1 MQAEPA
7 LPKPA
12 ARFALALAIPVAFAV
27 AAGTLVSCAGHNS
40 KSSQAIR
47 AVAPVDPPKLS
58 DDKPRDYPGLHNV
71 VAYHDGFYSGSV
83 PEGDAGF
90 DAVAGMG
97 VKTII
102 SVDGAAPEVEYA
114 KARGIRYIHLPIG
127 YNGFDEVR
135 KLEIVRAT
143 RDAMADGPVY
153 VHCHHGKHRSAGAA
167 ATTAASLGWLT
178 PEQAVERMKVSG
190 TAPNY
195 KGLYAC
201 AAAATVVGADVLD
214 NVHADFP
221 QAAPPKGFVKS
232 MVELD
237 EINEHL
243 KLIEK
248 SGWQTPKD
256 HPDLV
261 PAAEAG
267 RMADIL
273 RVLSTGDRA
282 ASKPAE
288 FVGGL
293 SANSSLAQTLE
304 DMLLAGKQDPSPP
317 SPPRVAQLSAQFK
330 QIGTSCKDCH
340 ARFRD

>member
-1 MQAEPA
+1 MKSVRIAELA
-7 LPKPA
+7 LPIV
-12 ARFALALAIPVAFAV
+12 LAI
-27 AAGTLVSCAGHNS
+27 AAGSLVSCVSHEHATP
-40 KSSQAIR
+40 QAVR
-47 AVAPVDPPKLS
+47 SVAPVEPPKLA
-58 DDKPRDYPGLHNV
+58 DDGPRDYPGLHNV

-90 DAVAGMG
+90 DTVAGMG

-102 SVDGAAPEVEYA
+102 SVDGAAPEVEFA
-114 KARGIRYIHLPIG
+114 AVRGIRYIHLPIG
-127 YNGFDEVR
+127 YNGFDEQR
-135 KLEIVRAT
+135 KLEIARAT
-143 RDAMADGPVY
+143 RDAMAKGPVY

-167 ATTAASLGWLT
+167 GAAAVSLGWMT
-178 PEQAVERMKVSG
+178 PDEAVARMKVSG

-201 AAAATVVGADVLD
+201 VAASTVVGADVLD
-214 NVHADFP
+214 KVRATFP

-232 MVELD
+232 MVELN

-243 KLIEK
+243 KLIEHA
-248 SGWQTPKD
+248 GWQAPMD

-282 ASKPAE
+282 ASKPAG
-288 FVGGL
+288 FADGL
-293 SANSSLAQTLE
+293 RSNSDVAQTLE
-304 DMLLAGKQDPSPP
+304 DSLAAGEKD
-317 SPPRVAQLSAQFK
+317 ATKLSALFK
-330 QIGTSCKDCH
+330 LVGASCKDCH
-340 ARFRD
+340 VKFRD

>member
-1 MQAEPA
+1 MQIEPA
-7 LPKPA
+7 LPKPT
-12 ARFALALAIPVAFAV
+12 ARLALALAIPVAFAL

-40 KSSQAIR
+40 KGPQAIR
-47 AVAPVDPPKLS
+47 TVAPIDPPKLG
-58 DDKPRDYPGLHNV
+58 DDKPRDYSGLHNV

-127 YNGFDEVR
+127 YNGFDEQR
-135 KLEIVRAT
+135 KLEITRAT
-143 RDAMADGPVY
+143 RDAMAQGPVY

-167 ATTAASLGWLT
+167 AAVAVSLGWMT
-178 PEQAVERMKVSG
+178 PDEATTRMKVSG

-214 NVHADFP
+214 AVPADFP

-232 MVELD
+232 MVEID

-248 SGWQTPKD
+248 SGWQAPKD

-282 ASKPAE
+282 ASKPAGFAE
-288 FVGGL
+288 GL
-293 SANSSLAQTLE
+293 QSNSDAAQKLE
-304 DMLLAGKQDPSPP
+304 DLLAAGEKD
-317 SPPRVAQLSAQFK
+317 ATKLSAQFK
-330 QIGTSCKDCH
+330 AVADSCKTCH
-340 ARFRD
+340 AKYRD

>member
-1 MQAEPA
+1 MKVRSIAKLA
-7 LPKPA
+7 LP
-12 ARFALALAIPVAFAV
+12 LALAI
-27 AAGTLVSCAGHNS
+27 AAGSLVSCA
-40 KSSQAIR
+40 SQDHASPQANR
-47 AVAPVDPPKLS
+47 SVAPVDPPKLA
-58 DDKPRDYPGLHNV
+58 DGAPRDYPGLHNV

-90 DAVAGMG
+90 DTVAGMG

-114 KARGIRYIHLPIG
+114 TVRGIRYIHLPIG
-127 YNGFDEVR
+127 YNGFDEAR
-135 KLEIVRAT
+135 KLEIARAT
-143 RDAMADGPVY
+143 RDAMANGPVY

-167 ATTAASLGWLT
+167 AATAVSLGWLT
-178 PEQAVERMKVSG
+178 PDEATARMKVSG

-201 AAAATVVGADVLD
+201 AAAATAVGADVLD
-214 NVHADFP
+214 QVPANFP

-248 SGWQTPKD
+248 AGWQTPKD

-282 ASKPAE
+282 ASKPAPFAE
-288 FVGGL
+288 GL
-293 SANSSLAQTLE
+293 KSNSNHAQTLE
-304 DMLLAGKQDPSPP
+304 DMLLAAKQDAAQPSPQF
-317 SPPRVAQLSAQFK
+317 VAKLSAQFK
-330 QIGTSCKDCH
+330 QIGASCKDCH
-340 ARFRD
+340 AMFRD

>member
-1 MQAEPA
+1 MPTKPS

-12 ARFALALAIPVAFAV
+12 ARFALALAIPCAFVV
-27 AAGTLVSCAGHNS
+27 AAGVLVSCAGHKPESS
-40 KSSQAIR
+40 KAIR
-47 AVAPVDPPKLS
+47 TVAPVDPPRLG
-58 DDKPRDYPGLHNV
+58 DDTPRDYPGLHNV

-90 DAVAGMG
+90 DTLAGMG
-97 VKTII
+97 VRTII
-102 SVDGAAPEVEYA
+102 SVDGAAPEVQYA

-127 YNGFDEVR
+127 YNGFDETR
-135 KLEIVRAT
+135 KLEIARAT
-143 RDAMADGPVY
+143 RDAMARGPVY

-167 ATTAASLGWLT
+167 ATTAVSLGWLT
-178 PEQAVERMKVSG
+178 PEQAVERMKISG

-201 AAAATVVGADVLD
+201 AAAATAVGADVLES
-214 NVHADFP
+214 VHSDFP

-237 EINEHL
+237 EISEHL

-248 SGWQTPKD
+248 SGWQAPKD

-282 ASKPAE
+282 ASKPAG
-288 FVGGL
+288 FTDGL
-293 SANSSLAQTLE
+293 LSNSAAAQKLE
-304 DMLLAGKQDPSPP
+304 DLLAAGEKD
-317 SPPRVAQLSAQFK
+317 AAKLSAQFK
-330 QIGTSCKDCH
+330 AVADSCKSCH
-340 ARFRD
+340 AKFRD

>member
-1 MQAEPA
+1 MCRS
-7 LPKPA
+7 
-12 ARFALALAIPVAFAV
+12 ARNTVISLALALAAV
-27 AAGTLVSCAGHNS
+27 GVNSCAHRES
-40 KSSQAIR
+40 AHPQAAR
-47 AVAPVDPPKLS
+47 GVASIDPPKLS
-58 DDKPRDYPGLHNV
+58 DDRPRNYPGLHNV
-71 VAYHDGFYSGSV
+71 VAYHDAFYSGSA

-90 DAVAGMG
+90 DTLTALG

-127 YNGFDEVR
+127 YNGFDEER
-135 KLEIVRAT
+135 RLEIVRAT
-143 RDAMADGPVY
+143 RDAMARGPVY

-167 ATTAASLGWLT
+167 AATAASLGWLT
-178 PEQAVERMKVSG
+178 PEQAIERMKISG

-201 AAAATVVGADVLD
+201 AAAATVVGADVLEH
-214 NVHADFP
+214 VPADFP
-221 QAAPPKGFVKS
+221 QVAPPKGFVKA

-237 EINEHL
+237 EINENL

-273 RVLSTGDRA
+273 RVIAAGDLA

-288 FVGGL
+288 FAGGL
-293 SANSSLAQTLE
+293 RSSGQRAQELE
-304 DMLLAGKQDPSPP
+304 DDLIAGVRDQAK
-317 SPPRVAQLSAQFK
+317 LSARLK
-330 QIGTSCKDCH
+330 AVAASCSDCH
-340 ARFRD
+340 AKYRD

>member
-1 MQAEPA
+1 MQIESAIS
-7 LPKPA
+7 KPT
-12 ARFALALAIPVAFAV
+12 ARFALALAIPVAFAL
-27 AAGTLVSCAGHNS
+27 AAGTLVSCAGHKS
-40 KSSQAIR
+40 KGPQAIR
-47 AVAPVDPPKLS
+47 TVAPIDPPKLG
-58 DDKPRDYPGLHNV
+58 DDKPRDYSGLHNV

-127 YNGFDEVR
+127 YNGFDEAR

-143 RDAMADGPVY
+143 RDAMAQGPVY

-167 ATTAASLGWLT
+167 AATAVSLGWMT
-178 PEQAVERMKVSG
+178 PGEATARMKVSG

-201 AAAATVVGADVLD
+201 AAAATVVGADVI
-214 NVHADFP
+214 NAVTPHFP
-221 QAAPPKGFVKS
+221 EIAPPQGFVKA

-248 SGWQTPKD
+248 AGWQPPKD
-256 HPDLV
+256 HPDLDPV
-261 PAAEAG
+261 AEAG
-267 RMADIL
+267 RMA
-273 RVLSTGDRA
+273 
-282 ASKPAE
+282 
-288 FVGGL
+288 
-293 SANSSLAQTLE
+293 
-304 DMLLAGKQDPSPP
+304 
-317 SPPRVAQLSAQFK
+317 
-330 QIGTSCKDCH
+330 
-340 ARFRD
+340 